1 MHNLVNETR
10 EKIFESCLKLEKFL
24 TYKDSKDIDANKLC
38 SELQAVARKVSL
50 NSKPLDVLNYIYD
63 YNLPEVLPNVVVAL
77 RIFLT
82 LPVSVATAERSF
94 SKLKLIKTYLRS
106 TISEDR
112 LVGLATLSIEH
123 EIAQSI
129 EMNEIISSFSKQ
141 KARKIG
147 IVL

>member
-50 NSKPLDVLNYIYD
+50 NLKPLDVLNYIYD
-63 YNLPEVLPNVVVAL
+63 YNLPEVLPNVVFAL

-123 EIAQSI
+123 EIGQSI

-141 KARKIG
+141 EARKIG

>member
-1 MHNLVNETR
+1 M
-10 EKIFESCLKLEKFL
+10 
-24 TYKDSKDIDANKLC
+24 TYKDSKDIDANELC

-50 NSKPLDVLNYIYD
+50 NSKPLDILIYIYD
-63 YNLPEVLPNVVVAL
+63 YNLPEVLPNVVAAL
-77 RIFLT
+77 RIFLI

-129 EMNEIISSFSKQ
+129 ENSLVIRRIPTFDYIRRILPKKLAII
-141 KARKIG
+141 
-147 IVL
+147 